1 MRRLPRLSVLPAVF
15 ALLLA
20 LVPLAAAAQS
30 DMPRNADIET
40 TIQRQLDAFLADDVG
55 TAFGFA
61 SPGIKGL
68 FGSAQRFGQMV
79 QQGYP
84 MVWRPDNVR
93 YLDLRQERGRLVQ
106 RVMITDAQGRLHL
119 LDYQMIPAGE
129 GWQIDGVQVL
139 RAPAAGA

>member
-1 MRRLPRLSVLPAVF
+1 MRRLPRLSVLPAAF

-20 LVPLAAAAQS
+20 LVPLAALAQTGV
-30 DMPRNADIET
+30 PRNADIET

-61 SPGIKGL
+61 SPAIKGL

-84 MVWRPDNVR
+84 MVWRPDSVR

-106 RVMITDAQGRLHL
+106 RVMITDSQGRLHL
-119 LDYQMIPAGE
+119 LDYQMIPAGG